1 MNMIGYSKLKVQSAV
16 LRLLLSGLI
25 LSISVQT
32 QGENGILREVYE
44 NIGGSTLQDL
54 TNNAA
59 FPSNPTSE
67 NIITDYFEAP
77 TDVLENY
84 GQRLTAQIVA
94 PTTGNYIFWI
104 ASDDAS
110 GLWLSTDETPANKR
124 WIAGVSG
131 WTTSRSWYVES
142 GQQSESIA
150 LKAGQKYYIEALMKE
165 GTGGDNL
172 AVRWQLPSGTME
184 EPIPCSRLLVYGL
197 GMPQFSLQPANV
209 SVAEGGI
216 AQFAAA
222 LVRSTGAT
230 YQWQRNGTN
239 LPGATGSSLAFG
251 PVALSDSGSF
261 FRCVASNSY
270 GTTNSTEATLT
281 VLPDTTAP
289 ALSSVYNLG
298 SPDGVT
304 VLFTEP
310 VDAVT
315 ATDPGNYTLDNQ
327 AVVTGVRFAGDTKTL
342 YLATTPLQYG
352 TTYTLTVNNV
362 KDCATTPNV
371 IAAQSSR
378 TFRLSITPLDA
389 SVLRGSSEPLGP
401 SNRRGGLVIS
411 EIMYHPAE
419 RTDGK
424 KLEYVEIFNTH
435 DWPEDISFWRLSG
448 AVEYRFPTNTVI
460 PKRSFLVVA
469 ASPEDIKAVYGI
481 ANVVGGFTN
490 SMPNDS
496 GSVRLR
502 SAADAIMVEAE
513 YDSVPPYPVS
523 PDGGGHSL
531 VLARPSHGE
540 GQPEAW
546 AASELIGGSP
556 GTAEPSPSHPFKSVF
571 INELVTHTD
580 DPQVDYVEL
589 YNYSSQAVDL
599 SGCVLTDD
607 PATNKYVIPEGT
619 VISPLGF
626 VVVDQNELGFAL
638 ASSGEKIFLF
648 NPAHTEVVDAVNIG
662 PMENGV
668 SYGRYPDGARDFCE
682 CKTQTPGGNNSA
694 PMIRDVV
701 INEIMYKPISR
712 DDNDEY
718 VELYNKGGTAVDLSR
733 WRFVSGID
741 FQFPMNTVL
750 PAGGYLVVAKNTAR
764 MMSNYPNLHDGNL
777 VGNFKG
783 TLANSGERL
792 ALAMPHMDI
801 TTNANQTL
809 STNVM
814 YIVVDEVRYE
824 KGGRW
829 PHWADGGGSSLELID
844 SNSDNRRADQWADSD
859 ESSKSAWTTVEWT
872 GVLDNGNGGYPPN
885 QLQMFLLGAGECL
898 VDDVEAF
905 KSGGKNLV
913 SNPSFE
919 SLTGWALQGNHK
931 QSHLQSEGGVSNG
944 SCLHVMSQGRGDTGA
959 NRIRTALGQGL
970 SEGVTGTLRA
980 KVRWL
985 KGWPEFLLRF
995 RGNWLEATRRLNVPA
1010 NLGTPGMSNSRRR
1023 SNAGPAIYDV
1033 AHQPVMPSVNQVVTV
1048 RARVDDPNSL
1058 ASLVLNY
1065 RVDPDTNMVS
1075 VGMTYNGAGY
1085 YSAKI
1090 PGQKTGALVA
1100 FHIQATDG
1108 SIAAARTLFPND
1120 APERECLIR
1129 YGEPSQ
1135 GGNFGTYRVWLTKK
1149 NLDLWSQREKLD
1161 NAPIDST
1168 FVYGSQRAV
1177 YNVGALYAGSPF
1189 LSPGY
1194 DSPTGNLC
1202 GYVFEFPEDDLCL
1215 NATDFTMDWP
1225 VRDGTAQL
1233 EHIAYWMAEQLGL
1246 PNSYRRFVHLYV
1258 NGNHRGTIYEDC
1270 LQPNS
1275 DTVDQ
1280 WFPDDADGH
1289 LYKIDDWFEFDDA
1302 ASGFSNID
1310 ATLQNFTT
1318 TGGQKKTA
1326 RYRWSWRK
1334 RAVKES
1340 ANDYSTL
1347 FALVDAMNNSNANTY
1362 TAGVQALVD
1371 VPQWMKTF
1379 ALEHIVINWDSY
1391 GYNRGKNMSTYKPN
1405 MGKWTLFMWDVDFLF
1420 MMGGSTDTDLFSIG
1434 DPTMVTLLNNPPF
1447 RRMYYQA
1454 LQDYALGPMTS
1465 TAVRPQMDARYAG
1478 LVANGISVS
1487 SPDEAKTW
1495 LEQRRTYVQQ
1505 QVNLVNAAF
1514 AITSGS
1520 GQNFSTNRST
1530 MTLTGT
1536 APVAVRRITI
1546 NGLEY
1551 PLTWRTMTGWSA
1563 TIALQPGQNQFV
1575 VQGYDRT
1582 GLPVASTPL
1591 SITINYTGTAD
1602 LPEDKLAI
1610 NEIMY
1615 HPSVSGAS
1623 FVELFNRSTT
1633 TSFDLSQW
1641 RLNGADFIFPD
1652 GTLIMPQGYLVVVED
1667 RLVFATNYGASIPLV
1682 GVYNGTLDH
1691 GGETLSLIK
1700 PGGTNGDDVVIDAV
1714 AYNDKA
1720 PWPVEAD
1727 GYGSSLQLIDPAQD
1741 NRRVGNWAASATNAT
1756 VKATPGA
1763 VNSVRATLP
1772 AFPSLWVNEVQ
1783 PENLSGPVDGK
1794 GQNEPWLELY
1804 NAGTN
1809 SVSLTEFYLTD
1820 TYTNLTKWAFPAG
1833 ATVAGQSFK
1842 LVWLDGE
1849 TADATD
1855 SEWHAGFRIAPTN
1868 GSIALVRLVNS
1879 KPVVCD
1885 YLNYSWVSAGRSYGA
1900 YPDGQPRGRQ
1910 VFHFPTPLATNNPAS
1925 QTIKVFINEW
1935 MASNGTL
1942 ADPADGH
1949 YDDWFELYNAG
1960 SEPVDLG
1967 RYTLTDNLT
1976 NTTKFAVPAGTVIG
1990 AGDYL
1995 LVWADEDTDQN
2006 SPTNTQIHASFKL
2019 SQGGEAIGVYAP
2031 DGSLVDAIT
2040 FGAQTNDVS
2049 QGRWPDG
2056 GSEPFFFMPYPTPGE
2071 PNMVSST
2078 NHPPV
2083 LTVAASYGVNESET
2097 LTFQASATDMDADQS
2112 LTYALGGGAPA
2123 GAVIN
2128 PMTGVF
2134 EWTPT
2139 EAQGPGSY
2147 NVTIK
2152 VTDNGGPP
2160 MSGIGRVTIT
2170 VNEVNSRPVMTPM
2183 ANQTVDEGQRLN
2195 LTFQAVDADVPAQ
2208 KLAFTMDAGSPA
2220 GATLD
2225 ANTGVF
2231 SFTPTETQG
2240 SATYQVTVRVI
2251 DGGTPVL
2258 DDATT
2263 FSITVKET
2271 NSRPDIIPLA
2281 DQLVFENESLA
2292 FTVAVIDSDIPE
2304 QTMTYSLES
2313 GAPTGMTIN
2322 PSTGVVKW
2330 TPTPDQIPST
2340 NNVVVR
2346 VVDNGTP
2353 AMENSRTVR
2362 VVAYRA
2368 NRAPVLAAIADQTLE
2383 EGKYFSLQA
2392 VGTDPD
2398 AGQTLT
2404 YSLEPGAPESMS
2416 IHPITGILSW
2426 FPTEAEGPSTNRIT
2440 VKVTDNGLPERTDV
2454 KSFTVTLLEVNTA
2467 PVMTAPADQS
2477 LLPGEMLNLK
2487 LSATDADLPANELTW
2502 SLEGV
2507 VPAGM
2512 AIDSRTGVLTWMP
2525 GSQQTPSTNTV
2536 LVRVTD
2542 SGSPALSAAQG
2553 LTVIVNAEAPWQFY
2567 SVTGTATS
2575 SLLYMYLT
2583 APGDVFVD
2591 DLRIVKGSVPAE
2603 GSNTVAGG
2611 AFESALTGAW
2621 TVSAN
2626 HSGSL
2631 IETNG
2636 VKEGRGCLHLV
2647 ASTGG
2652 TTRDSSIYQTITPS
2666 LEANATYTLSYW
2678 YRAGANPAPLVLRL
2692 SGFGISGTNVITSMA
2707 TNQAPVLSTV
2717 NDQEVK
2723 WGTWL
2728 IFSVT
2733 AGNAEADQHLAY
2745 GLSADAP
2752 ADAWIAPDTGSFEW
2766 APTYADVGTHW
2777 ITIRVTDDG
2786 YPMRSDTVTFKAV
2799 VTGQVAPPYI
2809 RKITRVPSQGISIEW
2824 DADSGATYQVQGCN
2838 ALNNSS
2844 WVNVGQTIKA
2854 TGATATATDYPL
2866 TNAMRFYRVVRLI
2879 NP

>member
-1 MNMIGYSKLKVQSAV
+1 MKDMIGNCRHMVWNGLLGIVLSVLVSAATVQGA
-16 LRLLLSGLI
+16 
-25 LSISVQT
+25 
-32 QGENGILREVYE
+32 NGILREVYE
-44 NIGGSTLQDL
+44 NIEGSTLQDL

-84 GQRLTAQIVA
+84 GQRLTAQIIA

-131 WTTSRSWYVES
+131 WTPSRSWYVES
-142 GQQSESIA
+142 GQQSQSIT
-150 LKAGQKYYIEALMKE
+150 LRAGQKYYIEALMKE

-172 AVRWQLPSGTME
+172 AVRWQLPDGTME
-184 EPIPCSRLLVYGL
+184 EPIPVSRLLVYGL
-197 GMPQFSLQPANV
+197 GAPQFSQQPADV
-209 SVAEGGI
+209 TVAEGGI
-216 AQFAAA
+216 AQFSAA
-222 LVRSTGAT
+222 LVRATGAT

-239 LPGATGSSLAFG
+239 LPDATGSSLSFG
-251 PVALSDSGSF
+251 PVTLGDNGSL

-270 GTTNSTEATLT
+270 GSTNSTQATLT
-281 VLPDTTAP
+281 VRPDTTAP
-289 ALSSVYNLG
+289 ALASVYNLG
-298 SPDGVT
+298 GAEGVT
-304 VLFTEP
+304 VLFSEP
-310 VDAVT
+310 VESAT
-315 ATDPGNYTLDNQ
+315 ATDPNNYTLDNQ
-327 AVVTGVRFAGDTKTL
+327 AVVKAARFAGDAQTV
-342 YLATTPLQYG
+342 YLTTTVLQYG

-362 KDCATTPNV
+362 KDCATTPNT
-371 IAAQSSR
+371 IAANSSR
-378 TFRLSITPLDA
+378 TFRLTLTPLDT
-389 SVLRGSSEPLGP
+389 SVLRGTSEPLGP

-424 KLEYVEIFNTH
+424 RLEYVEIFNTH
-435 DWPEDISFWRLSG
+435 DWPEDISQWRLDG
-448 AVEYRFPTNTVI
+448 AVEYRFPTGTI
-460 PKRSFLVVA
+460 LPKRSFLVVA
-469 ASPEDIKAVYGI
+469 ASPEDLKAVYGVT
-481 ANVVGGFTN
+481 NVVGGFTN
-490 SMPNDS
+490 NMANDH
-496 GSVRLR
+496 GTVRLC
-502 SAADAIMVEAE
+502 SAFGAIMVEAE
-513 YDSVPPYPVS
+513 YDSVPPYSVAA
-523 PDGGGHSL
+523 DGGGHSL
-531 VLARPSHGE
+531 VLARPSYGE

-546 AASELIGGSP
+546 AASEMIGGSP
-556 GTAEPSPSHPFKSVF
+556 GTSEPSPTHPYKSIF

-580 DPQVDYVEL
+580 EPQVDYVEL

-607 PATNKYVIPEGT
+607 PATNKYVLPEGT
-619 VISPLGF
+619 VIPPLGF
-626 VVVDQNELGFAL
+626 VVMDQNTLGFAL
-638 ASSGEKIFLF
+638 NSGGEKVFLF
-648 NPAHTEVVDAVNIG
+648 NPAHTEVVDAVNVG

-668 SYGRYPDGARDFCE
+668 SYGRYPDGAKDFSE
-682 CKTQTPGGNNSA
+682 LTTQTPGGNNSV
-694 PMIRDVV
+694 PLVRNVV
-701 INEIMYKPISR
+701 INEIMYKPISG

-718 VELYNKGGTAVDLSR
+718 VELYNKGGAAVDLSR
-733 WRFVSGID
+733 WRFTSGID
-741 FQFPMNTVL
+741 YQFPANTVL

-764 MMSNYPNLHDGNL
+764 MMSNYPNLHEGNL

-783 TLANSGERL
+783 SLANSGERL

-801 TTNANQTL
+801 ITNANQTL

-814 YIVVDEVRYE
+814 YIVADEVTYK

-829 PHWADGGGSSLELID
+829 PRWADGGGSSLELVD
-844 SNSDNRRADQWADSD
+844 PNSDNRRADNWADSD
-859 ESSKSAWTTVEWT
+859 ESAKSQWTTVEWT
-872 GVLDNGNGGYPPN
+872 GMLDNGNSGYSPN

-898 VDDVEAF
+898 VDDVETF
-905 KSGGKNLV
+905 KTGGKNLV
-913 SNPSFE
+913 SNPTFD
-919 SLTGWALQGNHK
+919 SLTGWTLQGNHS
-931 QSHLQSEGGVSNG
+931 QSYVQSSGGVSDG
-944 SCLHVMSQGRGDTGA
+944 SCLHVTAQGRGDTGA

-970 SEGVTGTLRA
+970 SSGVTGTLRA

-985 KGWPEFLLRF
+985 KGWPEFLLRL
-995 RGNWLEATRRLNVPA
+995 RGNWLEATCRLNVPA
-1010 NLGTPGMSNSRRR
+1010 NLGTPGMRNSRAR

-1033 AHQPVMPSVNQVVTV
+1033 AHQPVLPAGNQVVTV
-1048 RARVDDPNSL
+1048 RARVDDPNGL

-1065 RVDPDTNMVS
+1065 RVDPDTNIIS
-1075 VGMTYNGAGY
+1075 TGMTYNGAGY

-1090 PGQKTGALVA
+1090 PAQKNGTLVA

-1108 SIAAARTLFPND
+1108 SANATRTLFPNN

-1135 GGNFGTYRVWLTKK
+1135 GGTFGTYRLWLSKK
-1149 NLDLWSQREKLD
+1149 NLDAWSQREKLS
-1161 NAPIDST
+1161 NAAIDST
-1168 FVYGSQRAV
+1168 FVYGSQRAI

-1194 DSPTGNLC
+1194 DTPVGSLC

-1215 NATDFTMDWP
+1215 NATDFTLDWP
-1225 VRDGTAQL
+1225 IRDGTAQL
-1233 EHIAYWMAEQLGL
+1233 EHIAYWMAEKLGL

-1280 WFPDDADGH
+1280 WFPDDAEGN

-1326 RYRWSWRK
+1326 RYRWNWRK

-1347 FALVDAMNNSNANTY
+1347 FALVDALNNSNANTY

-1371 VPQWMKTF
+1371 VPQWMRTF
-1379 ALEHIVINWDSY
+1379 ALEHIVINWDSF
-1391 GYNRGKNMSTYKPN
+1391 GFNRGKNMSTYKPN
-1405 MGKWTLFMWDVDFLF
+1405 MGKWTMFMWDVDFLF
-1420 MMGGSTDTDLFSIG
+1420 MMGGSTDTDLFTAG
-1434 DPTMVTLLNNPPF
+1434 DPTIATMLNHPPF

-1465 TAVRPQMDARYAG
+1465 TDIRPQMDARYAA
-1478 LVANGISVS
+1478 LLANGISVS

-1495 LEQRRTYVQQ
+1495 IEQRRTYVLQ

-1530 MTLTGT
+1530 ITLTGT
-1536 APVAVRRITI
+1536 APVAVRRLTI
-1546 NGLEY
+1546 NGMEY
-1551 PLTWRTMTGWSA
+1551 PLTWKTMTSWSA
-1563 TIALQPGQNQFV
+1563 TIALQPGQNRIV
-1575 VQGYDRT
+1575 AQGYDRN

-1602 LPEDKLAI
+1602 QPEDKLVI

-1615 HPSVSGAS
+1615 HPAVSGAS
-1623 FVELFNRSTT
+1623 FVELFNNSTT

-1641 RLNGADFIFPD
+1641 RLNGVDFIFPD
-1652 GTLIMPQGYLVVVED
+1652 GTLITPQAYLVVAED

-1682 GVYNGTLDH
+1682 GQYNGQLDH
-1691 GGETLSLIK
+1691 GGETISLIK
-1700 PGGTNGDDVVIDAV
+1700 PGGTNSDDVVISTV
-1714 AYNDKA
+1714 TYNDKA

-1727 GYGSSLQLIDPAQD
+1727 GFGPSLQLIDPNQD
-1741 NRRVGNWAASATNAT
+1741 IRRVGNWAASATNAT
-1756 VKATPGA
+1756 VKATPGTA
-1763 VNSVRATLP
+1763 NSVKTSLP
-1772 AFPSLWVNEVQ
+1772 SFPSLWVNEVQ
-1783 PENLSGPVDGK
+1783 PENLSGPGDGK
-1794 GQNEPWLELY
+1794 GQREPWLELY
-1804 NAGTN
+1804 NADTN
-1809 SVSLTEFYLTD
+1809 SVSLSGFYLTD
-1820 TYTNLTKWAFPAG
+1820 TYTNLTKWAFPSG
-1833 ATVAGQSFK
+1833 ATVAAQSFK

-1849 TADATD
+1849 TADTTD

-1868 GSIALVRLVNS
+1868 GSIALVRLVGS
-1879 KPVVCD
+1879 RPVVCD

-1925 QTIKVFINEW
+1925 QTIKVFVNEW
-1935 MASNGTL
+1935 MASNSSI

-1960 SEPVDLG
+1960 NEPVDLG
-1967 RYTLTDNLT
+1967 RYTLTDTLT

-1990 AGDYL
+1990 AGGYL

-2006 SPTNTQIHASFKL
+2006 SPTNAQVHANFKL
-2019 SQGGEAIGVYAP
+2019 SQGGEAIGLYAP
-2031 DGSLVDAIT
+2031 DGSLVDAVT
-2040 FGAQTNDVS
+2040 FGAQTSDIS

-2071 PNMVSST
+2071 ANMVSST

-2083 LTVAASYGVNESET
+2083 LTVASSFSVNENET
-2097 LTFQASATDMDADQS
+2097 LTFKASATDVDADQT
-2112 LTYALGGGAPA
+2112 LTFSLGGGAPA
-2123 GAVIN
+2123 GAVIH
-2128 PMTGVF
+2128 PTTGVF

-2152 VTDNGGPP
+2152 VSDNGGPS

-2170 VNEVNSRPVMTPM
+2170 VHEVNSRPVMTPM

-2195 LTFQAVDADVPAQ
+2195 LVFQAVDADLPAQ
-2208 KLAFTMDAGSPA
+2208 KLSFIMDAGAPA

-2231 SFTPTETQG
+2231 SFTPSETQG
-2240 SATYQVTVRVI
+2240 GATYQVTVRVA
-2251 DGGTPVL
+2251 DDGTPSL
-2258 DDATT
+2258 EDSTS

-2271 NSRPDIIPLA
+2271 NTRPDIVPLG
-2281 DQLVFENESLA
+2281 DQSVFENESLSFSVSA
-2292 FTVAVIDSDIPE
+2292 LDSDIPA
-2304 QTMTYSLES
+2304 QTLTYGIES
-2313 GAPTGMTIN
+2313 GAPSGMVIN
-2322 PSTGVVKW
+2322 PATGVVTW
-2330 TPTPDQIPST
+2330 TPTANQIPST
-2340 NNVVVR
+2340 NDVVIR
-2346 VVDNGTP
+2346 VADNGTP
-2353 AMENSRTVR
+2353 AMENTRTVR

-2368 NRAPVLAAIADQTLE
+2368 NRTPVLAAIADQVID
-2383 EGKYFSLQA
+2383 EGKIFSLQI

-2398 AGQTLT
+2398 TDQTLT
-2404 YSLEPGAPESMS
+2404 YSIESGAPDGMS
-2416 IHPITGILSW
+2416 IQPITGVLSW
-2426 FPTEAEGPSTNRIT
+2426 FPTEEQGPSTNRIT
-2440 VKVTDNGLPERTDV
+2440 VKLKDNGMPERSDV
-2454 KSFTVTLLEVNTA
+2454 KTFTVTVREVNTA
-2467 PVMTAPADQS
+2467 PVMAPVADQS
-2477 LLPGEMLNLK
+2477 LIPGETLNLK
-2487 LSATDADLPANELTW
+2487 LSATDADLPANTLTW
-2502 SLEGV
+2502 SLGEGA
-2507 VPAGM
+2507 PEGM
-2512 AIDSRTGVLTWMP
+2512 AIDGQSGVLTWTP
-2525 GSQQTPSTNTV
+2525 SRQQTPSTNTV
-2536 LVRVTD
+2536 QVRVTD
-2542 SGSPALSAAQG
+2542 NGTPALSAVQG
-2553 LTVIVNAEAPWQFY
+2553 MTVIVNTEAPWQFY
-2567 SVTGTATS
+2567 SVTGTASS

-2583 APGDVFVD
+2583 APGDVYVD
-2591 DLRIVKGSVPAE
+2591 DLQIVPGSVPAT
-2603 GSNTVAGG
+2603 GDNTVLNGG
-2611 AFESALTGAW
+2611 FESALTGPW

-2626 HSGSL
+2626 HSGSA
-2631 IETNG
+2631 IVTNSA
-2636 VKEGRGCLHLV
+2636 KEGLSSLHLV

-2652 TTRDSSIYQTITPS
+2652 TTRDSSVYQTITPA

-2692 SGFGISGTNVITSMA
+2692 SGFGISSTNVITA
-2707 TNQAPVLSTV
+2707 VANNQAPVLSMV

-2728 IFSVT
+2728 VFSVS
-2733 AGNAEADQHLAY
+2733 ASNAEADQHMAY
-2745 GLSADAP
+2745 SLSADAP
-2752 ADAWIAPDTGSFEW
+2752 ADAWIDPDTGSFEW
-2766 APTYADVGTHW
+2766 APTYGDVGTHW
-2777 ITIRVTDDG
+2777 ISIRVTDDG
-2786 YPMRSDTVTFKAV
+2786 YPIRSDTVTFKVV
-2799 VTGQVAPPYI
+2799 VTGQVASPHI
-2809 RKITRVPSQGISIEW
+2809 RQITHAPSKGITLEW
-2824 DADSGATYQVQGCN
+2824 DADAGATYQVQGCN
-2838 ALNNSS
+2838 NLKDGT
-2844 WVNVGQTIKA
+2844 WVSVGQAIKA
-2854 TGATATATDYPL
+2854 AGTTASAVDYPL
-2866 TNAMRFYRVVRLI
+2866 TNSMRFYRVVRLI